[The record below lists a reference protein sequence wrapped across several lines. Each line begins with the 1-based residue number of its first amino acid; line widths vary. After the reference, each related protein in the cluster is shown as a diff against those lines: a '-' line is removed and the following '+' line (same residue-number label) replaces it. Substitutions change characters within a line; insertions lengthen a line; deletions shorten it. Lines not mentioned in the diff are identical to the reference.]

1 MTEQKEKKNL
11 YNKTFLYRKMLH
23 IFRKCIRKN
32 LVYIFTFVFQFLYVA
47 YYMKCINETTTP
59 TELSPGFIDSVL
71 RPKILGNRM
80 DFYFYFSLLFF
91 HFLLFGYIGAVPS
104 IFFKLHISL
113 IYARKLERT
122 VNF

>member
-1 MTEQKEKKNL
+1 MTETEGKKNL
-11 YNKTFLYRKMLH
+11 YNKNFLYRKVLH

-47 YYMKCINETTTP
+47 YYTKCINETTTP
-59 TELSPGFIDSVL
+59 TEMSTGFIDSVL
-71 RPKILGNRM
+71 RPKIRGNRM

-91 HFLLFGYIGAVPS
+91 HFLFSGYFGAVPS
-104 IFFKLHISL
+104 TFFKLRISL
-113 IYARKLERT
+113 IYAHKLERT